1 MISMTN
7 DIEVI
12 TDEDKAN
19 ENANSLNE
27 DSRTYGMKINLD
39 NAKSDDV
46 GLSGQELESSS
57 GIFVYLGS
65 TMAATTKSEREIQL
79 ALPGSGTSTV

>member
-1 MISMTN
+1 MTN
-7 DIEVI
+7 DIEVK

-57 GIFVYLGS
+57 GVFVYLGS
-65 TMAATTKSEREIQL
+65 TMTEATKSEREIKI
-79 ALPGSGTSTV
+79 ALPGSATCTV